1 MQKELSFYLIYY
13 MALHQRAFKGF
24 AESLNAYVRFYLHD
38 DFDFYFS
45 TEPYYFDDKFINLL
59 IKLCRK
65 N

>member
-1 MQKELSFYLIYY
+1 